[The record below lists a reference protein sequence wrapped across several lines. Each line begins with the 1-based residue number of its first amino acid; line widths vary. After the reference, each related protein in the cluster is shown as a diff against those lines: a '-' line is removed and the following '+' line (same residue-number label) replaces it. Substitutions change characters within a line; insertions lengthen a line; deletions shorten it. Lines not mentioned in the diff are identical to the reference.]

1 MSIATASNQGSVTAT
16 PMRIMVVDDS
26 VVIRGLTAR
35 WLEEAGHKV
44 VATCNNGRVAVDQI
58 ARAKPE
64 IVLLDIE
71 MPEMDGITA
80 LPLLLAKCP
89 GVSVVVVSTLTQRNA
104 QTSLKCLSLGAVDY
118 LAKPES
124 HRGVSTSVT
133 FRHDLMIKIEGL
145 AARHRDGVDA
155 AMTPA
160 MSAGMSAGMSGAG
173 GARPMAASGART
185 FRVERSAP
193 GAAGAGLAGRQ
204 FLRAPPSGAP
214 GASAPARPGMA
225 GNAPASVSARAPVS
239 PARAAPTL
247 RPVASN
253 TPKRVLVVG
262 ASTGGPRAVGEFLTG
277 LGPQL
282 RNLPVL
288 VVQHMPPVFTAVFAE
303 HLGAQ
308 TGLPAAEAQDGEA
321 LQPGRIYVAPG
332 GKHMGLHRNGGSGI
346 ALRLDDGAPVNFCK
360 PAVDVLFFDAATIFG
375 AQVLSV
381 VLTGMGSDGTHG
393 ARAIGEAGGAVIV
406 QDEATSTVWGMPGS
420 IAKAGLAHEIL
431 PLRDI
436 AGAARRYLGGSR

>member
-1 MSIATASNQGSVTAT
+1 MSTAPASNQGSVTAT

-80 LPLLLAKCP
+80 LPLLLARCP

-124 HRGVSTSVT
+124 HRGVSTSLT
-133 FRHDLMIKIEGL
+133 FRQDLLIKIEGL

-155 AMTPA
+155 AATPA
-160 MSAGMSAGMSGAG
+160 IISGAAG
-173 GARPMAASGART
+173 GRAMAGAGART
-185 FRVERSAP
+185 FRVERSMPAA
-193 GAAGAGLAGRQ
+193 AAGAAPTNRQ
-204 FLRAPPSGAP
+204 FLRAPPTGAAAPVRP
-214 GASAPARPGMA
+214 GTSPGTAASA
-225 GNAPASVSARAPVS
+225 SARAPVGG
-239 PARAAPTL
+239 ARAVPTL

-253 TPKRVLVVG
+253 TPKKVLVVG

-282 RNLPVL
+282 RSLPVL

-308 TGLPAAEAQDGEA
+308 TGLPAAEAKDGEP
-321 LQPGRIYVAPG
+321 LQAGRIYVAPG
-332 GKHMGLHRNGGSGI
+332 GKHMGLRRNGGAGI
-346 ALRLDDGAPVNFCK
+346 TLRLDDGAPVNFCK

-393 ARAIGEAGGAVIV
+393 VRAIGEAGGAVIV

-431 PLRDI
+431 PLREL

>member
-1 MSIATASNQGSVTAT
+1 MSIATASNEGSVTAT

-160 MSAGMSAGMSGAG
+160 MSAGMSAGGA
-173 GARPMAASGART
+173 GARPMAASGTRT
-185 FRVERSAP
+185 FRVERGSP
-193 GAAGAGLAGRQ
+193 GAAAGAGGRQ
-204 FLRAPPSGAP
+204 FLRAPPAGVT
-214 GASAPARPGMA
+214 GASASARPSPA
-225 GNAPASVSARAPVS
+225 VTAPASASHARAPV
-239 PARAAPTL
+239 PASRAAPTL

-321 LQPGRIYVAPG
+321 LKAGQIYVAPG
-332 GKHMGLHRNGGSGI
+332 GKHMGLRRNGASGI

-360 PAVDVLFFDAATIFG
+360 PAVDVLFFDAATIYG

>member
-1 MSIATASNQGSVTAT
+1 MSIAAASNQGTVTAT

-124 HRGVSTSVT
+124 HRGVTTSVT
-133 FRHDLMIKIEGL
+133 FRQDLLIKIEGL

-155 AMTPA
+155 AVAPA
-160 MSAGMSAGMSGAG
+160 MISGAA
-173 GARPMAASGART
+173 GARPLAGNASGART
-185 FRVERSAP
+185 FRVERSVP
-193 GAAGAGLAGRQ
+193 GAAGAAPASRQ
-204 FLRAPPSGAP
+204 FLRAPPAGGAATPARPGTMP
-214 GASAPARPGMA
+214 GASA
-225 GNAPASVSARAPVS
+225 SARAPVA

-282 RNLPVL
+282 RSIPVL

-303 HLGAQ
+303 HLAAQ
-308 TGLPAAEAQDGEA
+308 TGLPAAEAKDGEP
-321 LQPGRIYVAPG
+321 LQAGRIYVAPG
-332 GKHMGLHRNGGSGI
+332 GKHMGLRRNGGSGI

-393 ARAIGEAGGAVIV
+393 VRAIGEAGGAVIV

-431 PLRDI
+431 PLREL

>member
-1 MSIATASNQGSVTAT
+1 MTSVPARGQSPAQMT

-35 WLEEAGHKV
+35 WLEEAGHTV

-80 LPLLLAKCP
+80 LPLMLAKCP
-89 GVSVVVVSTLTQRNA
+89 GVSIVVVSTLTQRNA

-124 HRGVSTSVT
+124 HRGVTTSLT
-133 FRHDLMIKIEGL
+133 FRQDLLIKIQGL
-145 AARHRDGVDA
+145 APRHRDDVDA
-155 AMTPA
+155 ALTAPVA
-160 MSAGMSAGMSGAG
+160 NA
-173 GARPMAASGART
+173 GARS
-185 FRVERSAP
+185 FRVERAAP
-193 GAAGAGLAGRQ
+193 GAPRPGQPAPAARQ
-204 FLRAPPSGAP
+204 FLRAPPGGAP
-214 GASAPARPGMA
+214 APATGTPMRA
-225 GNAPASVSARAPVS
+225 GAAPQARPAST
-239 PARAAPTL
+239 TL

-253 TPKRVLVVG
+253 TPKRFLVVG
-262 ASTGGPRAVGEFLTG
+262 ASTGGPRAVGEFLAA
-277 LGPQL
+277 LAPSL
-282 RNLPVL
+282 RGMPVL

-308 TGLPAAEAQDGEA
+308 TGMPAAEAKDGEP
-321 LQPGRIYVAPG
+321 LQSGRIYVAPG
-332 GKHMGLHRNGGSGI
+332 GKHMGLRRSGAGV

-375 AQVLSV
+375 AQTLSV

-431 PLRDI
+431 PLRDL
-436 AGAARRYLGGSR
+436 AGAAKRYLGGGK

>member
-1 MSIATASNQGSVTAT
+1 
-16 PMRIMVVDDS
+16 MVVDDS

-89 GVSVVVVSTLTQRNA
+89 GVSIVVVSTLTQRNA

-124 HRGVSTSVT
+124 HRGVTTSVT
-133 FRHDLMIKIEGL
+133 FRQDLLIKIEGL

-155 AMTPA
+155 AATPA
-160 MSAGMSAGMSGAG
+160 MMSAAAG
-173 GARPMAASGART
+173 GRPMAGAASGART
-185 FRVERSAP
+185 FRVERSMP
-193 GAAGAGLAGRQ
+193 GAAAAGAAPTARQ
-204 FLRAPPSGAP
+204 FLRAPPAGGAAAPVRPGANAGAP
-214 GASAPARPGMA
+214 
-225 GNAPASVSARAPVS
+225 VSARAPVGA
-239 PARAAPTL
+239 ARATPTL

-253 TPKRVLVVG
+253 TPKKVLVVG

-277 LGPQL
+277 LGPLL
-282 RNLPVL
+282 RNMPVL

-308 TGLPAAEAQDGEA
+308 TGLPAAEAKDGEA
-321 LQPGRIYVAPG
+321 LQAGRIYVAPG
-332 GKHMGLHRNGGSGI
+332 GKHMGLRRNGGASVV
-346 ALRLDDGAPVNFCK
+346 LRLDDGAPVNFCK

-420 IAKAGLAHEIL
+420 IARAGLAHEIL
-431 PLRDI
+431 PLRDL
-436 AGAARRYLGGSR
+436 AGAAKRYIGGSR

>member
-160 MSAGMSAGMSGAG
+160 MSAGMAAGMSASGA
-173 GARPMAASGART
+173 GARPIAAPGART
-185 FRVERSAP
+185 FRVERGAP
-193 GAAGAGLAGRQ
+193 GAAAGPSGRQ
-204 FLRAPPSGAP
+204 FLRAPPAGGA
-214 GASAPARPGMA
+214 GASARPGPA
-225 GNAPASVSARAPVS
+225 GHVPTAAPSYARAPAAPS
-239 PARAAPTL
+239 RAAPTL

-282 RNLPVL
+282 RHLPVL

-332 GKHMGLHRNGGSGI
+332 GRHMGLRRNGGSGI

-431 PLRDI
+431 PLRDM

>member
-89 GVSVVVVSTLTQRNA
+89 GVSIVVVSTLTQRNA

-124 HRGVSTSVT
+124 HRGVTTSVT
-133 FRHDLMIKIEGL
+133 FRQDLLIKIEGL

-155 AMTPA
+155 AATPA
-160 MSAGMSAGMSGAG
+160 MMSAAAG
-173 GARPMAASGART
+173 GRPMAGAASGART
-185 FRVERSAP
+185 FRVERSMP
-193 GAAGAGLAGRQ
+193 GAAAAGAAPTARQ
-204 FLRAPPSGAP
+204 FLRAPPAGGAAAPVRPGANAGAP
-214 GASAPARPGMA
+214 
-225 GNAPASVSARAPVS
+225 VSARAPVGA
-239 PARAAPTL
+239 ARATPTL

-253 TPKRVLVVG
+253 TPKKVLVVG

-277 LGPQL
+277 LGPLL
-282 RNLPVL
+282 RNMPVL

-308 TGLPAAEAQDGEA
+308 TGLPAAEAKDGEA
-321 LQPGRIYVAPG
+321 LQAGRIYVAPG
-332 GKHMGLHRNGGSGI
+332 GKHMGLRRNGGASVV
-346 ALRLDDGAPVNFCK
+346 LRLDDGAPVNFCK

-420 IAKAGLAHEIL
+420 IARAGLAHEIL
-431 PLRDI
+431 PLRDL
-436 AGAARRYLGGSR
+436 AGAAKRYIGGSR

>member
-89 GVSVVVVSTLTQRNA
+89 GVSIVVVSTLTQRNA

-124 HRGVSTSVT
+124 HRGVTTSVT
-133 FRHDLMIKIEGL
+133 FRQDLLIKIEGL

-155 AMTPA
+155 AATPA
-160 MSAGMSAGMSGAG
+160 MMSAAAG
-173 GARPMAASGART
+173 GRPMAGAASGART
-185 FRVERSAP
+185 FRVERSMP
-193 GAAGAGLAGRQ
+193 GAAAAGAAPTARQ
-204 FLRAPPSGAP
+204 FLRAPPAGGAAAPVRPGANAGAP
-214 GASAPARPGMA
+214 
-225 GNAPASVSARAPVS
+225 VSARAPVGA
-239 PARAAPTL
+239 ARATPTL

-253 TPKRVLVVG
+253 TPKKVLVVG

-277 LGPQL
+277 LGPLL
-282 RNLPVL
+282 RNMPVL

-308 TGLPAAEAQDGEA
+308 TGLPAAEAKDGEA
-321 LQPGRIYVAPG
+321 LQAGRIYVAPG
-332 GKHMGLHRNGGSGI
+332 GKHMGLRRNGGASVV
-346 ALRLDDGAPVNFCK
+346 LRLDDGAPVNFCK

-420 IAKAGLAHEIL
+420 IARAGLAHEIL
-431 PLRDI
+431 PLRDL
-436 AGAARRYLGGSR
+436 AGAAKRYMGGSR

>member
-1 MSIATASNQGSVTAT
+1 
-16 PMRIMVVDDS
+16 
-26 VVIRGLTAR
+26 
-35 WLEEAGHKV
+35 
-44 VATCNNGRVAVDQI
+44 
-58 ARAKPE
+58 
-64 IVLLDIE
+64 
-71 MPEMDGITA
+71 
-80 LPLLLAKCP
+80 
-89 GVSVVVVSTLTQRNA
+89 
-104 QTSLKCLSLGAVDY
+104 
-118 LAKPES
+118 
-124 HRGVSTSVT
+124 
-133 FRHDLMIKIEGL
+133 
-145 AARHRDGVDA
+145 
-155 AMTPA
+155 
-160 MSAGMSAGMSGAG
+160 
-173 GARPMAASGART
+173 MAASGART
-185 FRVERSAP
+185 FRVERAAP
-193 GAAGAGLAGRQ
+193 GAAAGPGGRQ
-204 FLRAPPSGAP
+204 FLRAPPTGGA
-214 GASAPARPGMA
+214 GASTSASARPGPA
-225 GNAPASVSARAPVS
+225 GNVPAAASSYARAPVS
-239 PARAAPTL
+239 PSRAAPTL

-253 TPKRVLVVG
+253 TPRRVLVVG

-282 RNLPVL
+282 RHLPVL

-332 GKHMGLHRNGGSGI
+332 GKHMGLRRNGGSGI

-431 PLRDI
+431 PLRDM